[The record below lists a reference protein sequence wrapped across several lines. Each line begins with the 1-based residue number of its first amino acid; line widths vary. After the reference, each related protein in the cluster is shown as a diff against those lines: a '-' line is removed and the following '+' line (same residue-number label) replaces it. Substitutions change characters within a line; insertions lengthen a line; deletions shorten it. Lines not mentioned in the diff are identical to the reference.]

1 MDRLLNIYFFGSI
14 FGAESDKSLVKA
26 LLEHTKTKG
35 HVLSEHLF
43 DDDYRTKETLDA
55 KGIRIRDLTWIRQ
68 SDALV
73 GDVTAPSL
81 GVGYEL
87 RDAEILVKPI
97 LALYNTNRE
106 GRLSAMIEGA
116 SPGITVV
123 RYSNLIEAKNYI
135 DEFFEYLKLTGFR

>member
-1 MDRLLNIYFFGSI
+1 MTRLLNIYFFGSI
-14 FGAESDKSLVKA
+14 FGAESNRPLVKE
-26 LLEHTKTKG
+26 LLGHVKTKG

-68 SDALV
+68 SDVLV

-87 RDAEILVKPI
+87 RDAEILAKPI
-97 LALYNTNRE
+97 LALYNTARE
-106 GRLSAMIEGA
+106 GKLSAMIEGA
-116 SPGITVV
+116 APGITVV
-123 RYSNLIEAKNYI
+123 RYSDLIGAKNHI